1 MTYIL
6 IAASSDIGFETAKI
20 LKNQNK
26 NIYITA
32 RNVEVLESLKAQ
44 LSCAGEVLDATDFS
58 ATEQVFKN
66 ATEAYGD
73 INGDIQGAVCFAGS
87 LSLKPAHLVSFDEYL
102 NTIHASLTTAFS
114 TVRAA
119 GKYIK
124 NGGSVVLISSAA
136 AMQGLANHE
145 AIAAAKGGIIS
156 LAKSAAATYSGQ
168 NIRFNVIAPGLTETK
183 LTEKITSNETNLK
196 FSKNMHALG
205 RIAAPQEV
213 ANAVAFLLA
222 PENSFI
228 TGQVLAVDGGLSN
241 LQPKQ
246 KA

>member
-6 IAASSDIGFETAKI
+6 IAASSDIGLETAKI
-20 LKNQNK
+20 LKNQDK

-32 RNVEVLESLKAQ
+32 RNAEVLEELKSQ
-44 LSCAGEVLDATDFS
+44 LNCSGEVLDATDFN

-66 ATEAYGD
+66 AIETY
-73 INGDIQGAVCFAGS
+73 GDIQGVACFAGS
-87 LSLKPAHLVSFDEYL
+87 LSLKPVHLVGFDEYL

-114 TVRAA
+114 TVRAS
-119 GKYIK
+119 GKFIK

-145 AIAAAKGGIIS
+145 AIAAAKGGVIS
-156 LAKSAAATYSGQ
+156 LAKSAAATYAGQ

-183 LTEKITSNETNLK
+183 LTSKITTNETNLK
-196 FSKNMHALG
+196 FSKAMHALG
-205 RIAAPQEV
+205 RIASAQEV
-213 ANAVAFLLA
+213 ANAVAFFLS